1 MIALGLGGEFAG
13 ERGALVAVG
22 AEEAHF
28 HQLVRGQQAFK
39 LGHHGRRDAGLAD
52 FERRAENLP
61 ESAEAGLLAAG

>member
-1 MIALGLGGEFAG
+1 MAALGLRSEFGGEH
-13 ERGALVAVG
+13 GAQLAIG